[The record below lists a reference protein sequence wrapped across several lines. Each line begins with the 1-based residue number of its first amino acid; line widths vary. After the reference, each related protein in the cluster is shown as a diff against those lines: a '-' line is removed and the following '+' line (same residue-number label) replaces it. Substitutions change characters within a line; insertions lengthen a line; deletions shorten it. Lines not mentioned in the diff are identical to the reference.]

1 MHSENTKDNAFYFSD
16 MLGSPDTTKKE
27 YTVFDADNPIL
38 CNKFLHNLTDLTNK
52 AVYVYQMENN

>member
-27 YTVFDADNPIL
+27 YTVFDADNPFYAISSHTQF
-38 CNKFLHNLTDLTNK
+38 NRFN
-52 AVYVYQMENN
+52 